1 MLWVT
6 WCYSARPALKSRLKV
21 SVSSNRA
28 IREMTAEPIRYQ
40 ATDEPLPVIAS
51 RAVVTIGV
59 AALPSSP
66 ESM

>member
-1 MLWVT
+1 VL
-6 WCYSARPALKSRLKV
+6 ALLKSRLKV
-21 SVSSNRA
+21 SVSINKA
-28 IREMTAEPIRYQ
+28 IREITAEPIMYQ

-51 RAVVTIGV
+51 KAVVMIGV